1 MRHRTCQMRLYTH
14 SDMGHTVIWGMASQ
28 STKTC
33 VWRHVQQHV
42 YMSCRR
48 RCRVSGSA
56 PRPMPWVQI
65 SSEVLPC
72 CAVLLTSCKLYVCVR
87 CGAVHY
93 SSLRSNGAVNTF
105 STSVRK
111 GVAWRLDLAWR
122 LGPRGRRCRV
132 RPSMS
137 ANRRNSRAS
146 FRAENVHFLALLS
159 EQAPKDAS
167 VSRNDKLRFGDL
179 TFFR

>member
-72 CAVLLTSCKLYVCVR
+72 CAVLLTPVSCMCVCDVVR
-87 CGAVHY
+87 CTTRHCVH
-93 SSLRSNGAVNTF
+93 GAVNTF